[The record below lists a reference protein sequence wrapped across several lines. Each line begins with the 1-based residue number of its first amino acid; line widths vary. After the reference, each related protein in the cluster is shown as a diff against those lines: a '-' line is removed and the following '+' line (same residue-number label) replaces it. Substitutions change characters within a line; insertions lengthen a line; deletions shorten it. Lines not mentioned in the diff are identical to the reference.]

1 MTGVGLDDL
10 RFETG
15 GGTHARSRPGK
26 LDWGA
31 ERAIQAVK
39 EGVRLQTEFETQL
52 FASGDPSRS
61 HMLVRERERER
72 EKERMCV
79 KSVLICIQTQDT
91 FGTGHAL
98 GWIFFGD

>member
-15 GGTHARSRPGK
+15 GGTYARSRPGK

-61 HMLVRERERER
+61 HMLVREREREG
-72 EKERMCV
+72 ENVCQIGFDMHPNTGYVWNGSCV
-79 KSVLICIQTQDT
+79 GLD
-91 FGTGHAL
+91 
-98 GWIFFGD
+98 FFR